1 MLKNEGSSSC
11 FVGAG
16 AWKKSFTFDS
26 STRYWYTDSKPE
38 SYDMPTVMELKK
50 VEAFKSTLSLSP
62 EKIRELE
69 RKTRDQEEQNDSLQI
84 SFMKS
89 LTD

>member
-1 MLKNEGSSSC
+1 MKDRLPALLEQVRGKSFGI
-11 FVGAG
+11 
-16 AWKKSFTFDS
+16 SFTFDS

-69 RKTRDQEEQNDSLQI
+69 RKTRDQEEQDDSLQI